1 MSTLAERQR
10 EFTCSLLDES
20 RDADAGLAVYRAS
33 VSANFS
39 AALAATYPVVRRLVG
54 EAFFSEAAR
63 RFALSHASTSGDLNE
78 YGAHFPAFLAAYPHA
93 ATLAYLADVARLE
106 WACHE
111 SESAPQAPLF
121 DFEALA
127 RIEPSRYGELRLAL
141 HPSVRL
147 LESAHPIG
155 AIREANAPGRDG
167 TAARVEGPD
176 FVLVRS
182 VDGRAVASS
191 LDEREWRLLGRIA
204 SGDTLEA
211 ALDGE
216 PSGTALAAFVSQ
228 GIVVGFTAP
237 ACAR

>member
-10 EFTCSLLDES
+10 EFACSLFDQG
-20 RDADAGLAVYRAS
+20 RDADPGLAVYRAS
-33 VSANFS
+33 VAANFS
-39 AALAATYPVVRRLVG
+39 SALAATYPVVRRLVG
-54 EAFFSEAAR
+54 EAFFAEAAW

-93 ATLAYLADVARLE
+93 AALAYLADVARLE

-111 SESAPQAPLF
+111 SESAPEAAAF
-121 DFEALA
+121 DFEGLA
-127 RIEPSRYGELRLAL
+127 RIEPSGYGELRLLL

-147 LESAHPIG
+147 LESAHPIV

-167 TAARVEGPD
+167 TPARLEGPD
-176 FVLVRS
+176 FVFVRR

-191 LDEREWRLLGRIA
+191 LGEREWRLLERIA
-204 SGDTLEA
+204 SGGTLEA
-211 ALDGE
+211 ALGGE
-216 PSGTALAAFVSQ
+216 PSGPALAAFVSQ